1 MLKFDKIKLVTD
13 IEDIQILD
21 EDQFKITYMD
31 NHITSIK
38 FYQETPYLL
47 NIKIDYDASEA
58 VIEFTGKILKSDY
71 KKLIS
76 METIRQCFDNIN
88 EMGFCTIDVEAVL
101 AHGQV
106 VKCDVT
112 KDMTGIDIPQLS
124 SYIRSNLSNYQNYQC
139 RKLRNG
145 NLIIEKNVT
154 TTKTMKRM
162 TIYDKGKEMGKASNM
177 RLAQD
182 CGLIGEFDNVCR
194 LEMNLNSKQQIR
206 TALGISDT
214 NIMTVLS
221 SEANPI
227 LDFMQELVSTP
238 QTDIRLSD
246 KKTYLAM
253 LVLRD
258 NDYDLAKVEAKM
270 REFHPRGT
278 SISKIME
285 PYRSVLAQT
294 ADPQIVNDYRRLMA
308 RLCQES

>member
-1 MLKFDKIKLVTD
+1 MLKFDKIKLVTN
-13 IEDIQILD
+13 IEDIEILD
-21 EDQFKITYMD
+21 ERQFNVTCKGDQISSM
-31 NHITSIK
+31 K
-38 FYQETPYLL
+38 FYQEVPYLL
-47 NIKIDYDASEA
+47 NIKIDFEASET

-76 METIRQCFDNIN
+76 LETIRQCFDNIN
-88 EMGFCTIDVEAVL
+88 EMEFCHINVDAVL
-101 AHGQV
+101 EHGQV

-112 KDMTGIDIPQLS
+112 KDITGIDTPQLT

-145 NLIIEKNVT
+145 NLTIEKNVT
-154 TTKTMKRM
+154 SKKTMKRI
-162 TIYDKGKEMGKASNM
+162 TIYDKGKEMNKASNI
-177 RLAQD
+177 RFSQD
-182 CGLIGEFDNVCR
+182 YGITDNFDGVCR

-221 SEANPI
+221 AKANPI
-227 LDFMQELVSTP
+227 LDFMQELVSIP
-238 QTDIRLSD
+238 QSDIQVSD

-253 LVLRD
+253 LVLKD

-285 PYRSVLAQT
+285 TYRSILAQNS
-294 ADPQIVNDYRRLMA
+294 DPQPFNNYQTLIEK
-308 RLCQES
+308 LCQ

>member
-1 MLKFDKIKLVTD
+1 MLKFDKIKFVTN
-13 IEDIQILD
+13 IEDIEILD
-21 EDQFKITYMD
+21 ERQFNLTYKD
-31 NHITSIK
+31 NQISAMK
-38 FYQETPYLL
+38 FYQEIPYLL
-47 NIKIDYDASEA
+47 NIKIDFEASEA

-76 METIRQCFDNIN
+76 IETIRQCFDNIN
-88 EMGFCTIDVEAVL
+88 EMGFCYINIDAIL
-101 AHGQV
+101 KHAQV

-112 KDMTGIDIPQLS
+112 KDITGIDTPQLT
-124 SYIRSNLSNYQNYQC
+124 SYIRGNLSNYQNYQC

-145 NLIIEKNVT
+145 NLTIEKNVT
-154 TTKTMKRM
+154 TKKTMKRI
-162 TIYDKGKEMGKASNM
+162 TIYDKGKEMNRASNI
-177 RLAQD
+177 RFSQD
-182 CGLIGEFDNVCR
+182 YEITDNFDGVCR

-221 SEANPI
+221 AKANPI
-227 LDFMQELVSTP
+227 LDFMQELVSVP
-238 QTDIRLSD
+238 QTNIQVSD

-253 LVLRD
+253 LVLKD

-285 PYRSVLAQT
+285 TYRSILAQKS
-294 ADPQIVNDYRRLMA
+294 DPQPFNDYQTLMEK
-308 RLCQES
+308 LCQ

>member
-13 IEDIQILD
+13 IEDIQISDGKVFNMTYRD
-21 EDQFKITYMD
+21 EHLSSMKL
-31 NHITSIK
+31 H
-38 FYQETPYLL
+38 QETPFLL
-47 NIKIDYDASEA
+47 NIKIDFEASEA

-88 EMGFCTIDVEAVL
+88 EMGFCNIDIDAVL
-101 AHGQV
+101 EHGQV

-112 KDMTGIDIPQLS
+112 KDIAGIDTPQLS

-154 TTKTMKRM
+154 TAKTMKRI

-182 CGLIGEFDNVCR
+182 YGLVGEFDNVCR
-194 LEMNLNSKQQIR
+194 FEMNLQSKQQIR

-221 SEANPI
+221 SKSNPM
-227 LDFMQELVSTP
+227 LDFMQELVSKP
-238 QTDIRLSD
+238 QTDICVSD

-253 LVLRD
+253 LVLQD

-285 PYRSVLAQT
+285 PYRSVLSQT
-294 ADPQIVNDYRRLMA
+294 IDSQAVNNYQRLMEK
-308 RLCQES
+308 LCQ

>member
-1 MLKFDKIKLVTD
+1 VLKFDKIKLVTD

-21 EDQFKITYMD
+21 EDQFKITYME
-31 NHITSIK
+31 NHITSMK
-38 FYQETPYLL
+38 FYQEIPYLL
-47 NIKIDYDASEA
+47 NIKIDYETSEA
-58 VIEFTGKILKSDY
+58 VIEFTGKILQSDY
-71 KKLIS
+71 RKLIS
-76 METIRQCFDNIN
+76 MQTIRQCFENIN
-88 EMGFCTIDVEAVL
+88 EMGFCTIDVEAIL
-101 AHGQV
+101 EHGQV
-106 VKCDVT
+106 VKYDVT
-112 KDMTGIDIPQLS
+112 KDITGIDIPKLS

-162 TIYDKGKEMGKASNM
+162 TIYDKGKEMGKASNI
-177 RLAQD
+177 RFTQD
-182 CGLIGEFDNVCR
+182 YGLVGEFDNICR
-194 LEMNLNSKQQIR
+194 FEMNLNSKQQIR

-227 LDFMQELVSTP
+227 LDFMQELVNTP
-238 QTDIRLSD
+238 QTDRPISD

-285 PYRSVLAQT
+285 SYRSVLAQT
-294 ADPQIVNDYRRLMA
+294 IDPQTINDYQRLMD
-308 RLCQES
+308 RLCQ

>member
-21 EDQFKITYMD
+21 EDQFKITYME
-31 NHITSIK
+31 NHITSMK
-38 FYQETPYLL
+38 FYQEIPYLL
-47 NIKIDYDASEA
+47 NIKIDYETSEA
-58 VIEFTGKILKSDY
+58 VIEFTGKILKSEY

-162 TIYDKGKEMGKASNM
+162 TIYDKGKEMGKASNI
-177 RLAQD
+177 RFEQD
-182 CGLIGEFDNVCR
+182 YGLVGEFDNICR
-194 LEMNLNSKQQIR
+194 FEMNLNSKQQIR

-227 LDFMQELVSTP
+227 LDFMQELVNTP
-238 QTDIRLSD
+238 QTDIPISD

-285 PYRSVLAQT
+285 SYRSVLAQT
-294 ADPQIVNDYRRLMA
+294 ISPQTINDYQRLMD
-308 RLCQES
+308 RLCQ

>member
-1 MLKFDKIKLVTD
+1 MLKFDKIKLVTN
-13 IEDIQILD
+13 IEDIEILD
-21 EDQFKITYMD
+21 ERQFNLTYKD
-31 NHITSIK
+31 NQISAMK
-38 FYQETPYLL
+38 FYQEIPYLL
-47 NIKIDYDASEA
+47 NIKIDFEASEV

-76 METIRQCFDNIN
+76 IETIRQCFDNIN
-88 EMGFCTIDVEAVL
+88 EMGFCYINIDAIL
-101 AHGQV
+101 KHAQV

-112 KDMTGIDIPQLS
+112 KDITDIDTPQLT
-124 SYIRSNLSNYQNYQC
+124 SYIRGNLSNYQNYQC

-145 NLIIEKNVT
+145 NLTIEKNVIT
-154 TTKTMKRM
+154 KKTMKRI
-162 TIYDKGKEMGKASNM
+162 TIYDKGKEMNRASNI
-177 RLAQD
+177 RFSQD
-182 CGLIGEFDNVCR
+182 YGITDNFDGVSR

-221 SEANPI
+221 AKANPI
-227 LDFMQELVSTP
+227 LDFMQELVSVP
-238 QTDIRLSD
+238 QTNIQVSD

-253 LVLRD
+253 LVLKD

-285 PYRSVLAQT
+285 TYRSILAQNS
-294 ADPQIVNDYRRLMA
+294 DPQPFNDFQTLMEK
-308 RLCQES
+308 LCQ

>member
-21 EDQFKITYMD
+21 EDQFKITYME
-31 NHITSIK
+31 NHITSMK
-38 FYQETPYLL
+38 FYQEIPYLL
-47 NIKIDYDASEA
+47 NIKIDYETSEA
-58 VIEFTGKILKSDY
+58 VIEFTGKILQSDY
-71 KKLIS
+71 RKLIS
-76 METIRQCFDNIN
+76 MQTIRQCFENIN
-88 EMGFCTIDVEAVL
+88 EMGFCMIDVEAIL
-101 AHGQV
+101 EHGQV

-112 KDMTGIDIPQLS
+112 KDITGIDIPKLS

-162 TIYDKGKEMGKASNM
+162 TIYDKGKEMGKASNI
-177 RLAQD
+177 RFTQD
-182 CGLIGEFDNVCR
+182 YGLVGEFDNICR
-194 LEMNLNSKQQIR
+194 FEMNLNSKQQIR

-227 LDFMQELVSTP
+227 LDFMQELVNTP
-238 QTDIRLSD
+238 QTDRPISD

-285 PYRSVLAQT
+285 SYRSVLAQT
-294 ADPQIVNDYRRLMA
+294 IDPQTINDYQRLMD
-308 RLCQES
+308 RLCQ

>member
-31 NHITSIK
+31 NHITSMK

-47 NIKIDYDASEA
+47 NVKIDYDASEA

-88 EMGFCTIDVEAVL
+88 EMGFCNIDIDAVL
-101 AHGQV
+101 EHGQV

-112 KDMTGIDIPQLS
+112 KDIAGIDISQLS
-124 SYIRSNLSNYQNYQC
+124 SYIRSNLSNYQNYHC
-139 RKLRNG
+139 RKFHNS
-145 NLIIEKNVT
+145 NLTIEKNVT
-154 TTKTMKRM
+154 TKKTMKRI
-162 TIYDKGKEMGKASNM
+162 TIYDKGKEMKKASNL
-177 RLAQD
+177 RFTQD
-182 CGLIGEFDNVCR
+182 YGIVGEFDNICR

-227 LDFMQELVSTP
+227 CDFMHELVNIP
-238 QTDIRLSD
+238 QTDMQVSD
-246 KKTYLAM
+246 KKTYVAM
-253 LVLRD
+253 LILRD

-285 PYRSVLAQT
+285 PFRAALLKT
-294 ADPQIVNDYRRLMA
+294 TDPQASNDYQKLMD
-308 RLCQES
+308 RLCQ